1 MFPIMLSVVTTQIAL
16 WTSYYFFFNQNNV
29 NFESLWG
36 NTPQT
41 FRTYLL
47 ISAAV
52 AYAMNLF
59 LLVRLAMDNNLDQ
72 PQQWTISACVC
83 AYYIAQLFFLPLTNL
98 AVKKQIP
105 KGVVT
110 ILLVL
115 CVIPFVVLTGVVTK
129 HNSND
134 PVNLIFAFLP
144 LLHVTINDA
153 IMFGFLF

>member
-1 MFPIMLSVVTTQIAL
+1 MFPILLSVVVTQFVL

-29 NFESLWG
+29 NFELLWG
-36 NTPQT
+36 NTPQN

-59 LLVRLAMDNNLDQ
+59 LLVRLAMMDNLDQ
-72 PQQWTISACVC
+72 PEQWLVIACVC
-83 AYYIAQLFFLPLTNL
+83 SYYIAQLFFLPLTNL

-105 KGVVT
+105 KCVVT
-110 ILLVL
+110 TLLVL

-129 HNSND
+129 HSND
-134 PVNLIFAFLP
+134 AVNLIFSFLP
-144 LLHVTINDA
+144 LLHVAINDA
-153 IMFGFLF
+153 IIFGFLF